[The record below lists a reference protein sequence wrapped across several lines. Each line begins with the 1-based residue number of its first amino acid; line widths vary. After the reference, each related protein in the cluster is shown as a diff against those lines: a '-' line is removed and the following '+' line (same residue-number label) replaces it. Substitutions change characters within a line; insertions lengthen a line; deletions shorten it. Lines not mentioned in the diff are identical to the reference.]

1 MDDLIKYFGTR
12 QPYEGELK
20 YFQTNPTVAGMAT
33 EDNKIILNP
42 YSQNSPEEQQAV
54 ARNEAIRLFL
64 KEMEYTPSF
73 DLTKQQQSFFKGSE
87 YEKNPEE
94 AKKSIIARILSGDP
108 SVGKASA
115 QQSKEAASISN
126 QIMQFLN
133 KKNENSTTPFYQ
145 DPFGDT
151 TKED

>member
-1 MDDLIKYFGTR
+1 MDDLVKYFGTR

-20 YFQTNPTVAGMAT
+20 YFQSNPTVAGMAT

-42 YSQNSPEEQQAV
+42 FSQNAPEEQQAV

-64 KEMEYTPSF
+64 KQMEYSPAF
-73 DLTKQQQSFFKGSE
+73 DLTKQQQSFFKGSK

-108 SVGKASA
+108 SVGRASA
-115 QQSKEAASISN
+115 EQTKEATNIAKQIQDFLAN
-126 QIMQFLN
+126 QN
-133 KKNENSTTPFYQ
+133 KQVVSPFYK
-145 DPFGDT
+145 DPF
-151 TKED
+151 

>member
-1 MDDLIKYFGTR
+1 MDDLVKYFGTR
-12 QPYEGELK
+12 PLYEGELK
-20 YFQTNPTVAGMAT
+20 YFQSNPTVAGMAT

-64 KEMEYTPSF
+64 KQTEYTPDF
-73 DLTKQQQSFFKGSE
+73 DLTKKQQSFFKGSE
-87 YEKNPEE
+87 YEKNQEE

-108 SVGKASA
+108 SVGTASS
-115 QQSKEAASISN
+115 QQSKEAENILK
-126 QIMQFLN
+126 QIMEFLN
-133 KKNENSTTPFYQ
+133 KSNTQENSPFYN

-151 TKED
+151 TK

>member
-20 YFQTNPTVAGMAT
+20 YFQSNPTVAGMAT

-42 YSQNSPEEQQAV
+42 FSQNSPEEQQAV
-54 ARNEAIRLFL
+54 ARNEAVRLFL
-64 KEMEYTPSF
+64 KEMEYTPNF
-73 DLTKQQQSFFKGSE
+73 DLTKKQQSFFKGSE
-87 YEKNPEE
+87 YENNQEE

-108 SVGKASA
+108 SVGTASA
-115 QQSKEAASISN
+115 QQSKEAENISK
-126 QIMQFLN
+126 QIMEFLN
-133 KKNENSTTPFYQ
+133 KNNVEENSPFYK